1 MLDELKLPS
10 NRKFGLTFSFIFI
23 LFFLYFFLTSD
34 FYFTYIFLFFS
45 IIFLFFG
52 IIFPNYLSKLNKAWM
67 MLGLLLGK
75 IVNPIVLGIIYFGLF
90 TPIGLFRKIIG
101 KDELKLK
108 PKNIN
113 SYWQQREKVSI
124 TPESFKD
131 QF

>member
-1 MLDELKLPS
+1 MFDELKLPS
-10 NRKFGLTFSFIFI
+10 NRKFGLTFSFIFFVI
-23 LFFLYFFLTSD
+23 FLYFFLTSD
-34 FYFTYIFLFFS
+34 FYLTYLFLFFS

-52 IIFPNYLSKLNKAWM
+52 IIFPKYLSKLNKAWM

-101 KDELKLK
+101 KDELKLRT
-108 PKNIN
+108 KNIN

-124 TPESFKD
+124 NPESFKD

>member
-1 MLDELKLPS
+1 MFDELKLPS
-10 NRKFGLTFSFIFI
+10 NKKFGLTFSFIFFI
-23 LFFLYFFLTSD
+23 IFLYFFLTSD
-34 FYFTYIFLFFS
+34 FYLSYLFLFFS

-108 PKNIN
+108 SKNIN

>member
-1 MLDELKLPS
+1 MFDELKLPS
-10 NRKFGLTFSFIFI
+10 NKKFGLTFSFIFFI
-23 LFFLYFFLTSD
+23 IFLYFFLTSD
-34 FYFTYIFLFFS
+34 FYLSYLFLFFS

-113 SYWQQREKVSI
+113 SYWQQREKASI

>member
-1 MLDELKLPS
+1 MFDELKLPS
-10 NRKFGLTFSFIFI
+10 NRKFGLTFSLIFFVI
-23 LFFLYFFLTSD
+23 FLYFFLTSD
-34 FYFTYIFLFFS
+34 FNLTYLFLFFS

-52 IIFPNYLSKLNKAWM
+52 ITFPKYLSKLNKAWM

-75 IVNPIVLGIIYFGLF
+75 IVNPIVLGTIYFGLF

-101 KDELKLK
+101 KDELKLRT
-108 PKNIN
+108 KNIN

>member
-67 MLGLLLGK
+67 ILGLLLGK

-101 KDELKLK
+101 KDELRLK
-108 PKNIN
+108 PKNLN
-113 SYWQQREKVSI
+113 SYWQQREKVDI
-124 TPESFKD
+124 TPDTFKD

>member
-1 MLDELKLPS
+1 MFDELKLPS
-10 NRKFGLTFSFIFI
+10 NRKFGLTFSFIFFVI
-23 LFFLYFFLTSD
+23 FLYFFLTSD
-34 FYFTYIFLFFS
+34 FYLTYLFLFFS

-108 PKNIN
+108 PKNKN

>member
-1 MLDELKLPS
+1 MFDELKLPS
-10 NRKFGLTFSFIFI
+10 NRKFGLTFSFIFFI
-23 LFFLYFFLTSD
+23 IFLYFFFTSD
-34 FYFTYIFLFFS
+34 FYLSYLFLFFS

-67 MLGLLLGK
+67 ILGLLLGK
-75 IVNPIVLGIIYFGLF
+75 IINPIVLGIIYFGLF

-113 SYWQQREKVSI
+113 SYWQQREKISI

>member
-1 MLDELKLPS
+1 MFDELKLPS
-10 NRKFGLTFSFIFI
+10 NRKFGLTFSFIFFI
-23 LFFLYFFLTSD
+23 IFLYFFLTSD
-34 FYFTYIFLFFS
+34 FYLSYLFLFFS

-108 PKNIN
+108 SKNIN

>member
-67 MLGLLLGK
+67 ILGLLLGK
-75 IVNPIVLGIIYFGLF
+75 IINPIVLGIIYFGLF

-101 KDELKLK
+101 KDELRLK
-108 PKNIN
+108 PKNLN
-113 SYWQQREKVSI
+113 SYWQQREKVDI
-124 TPESFKD
+124 TPDTFKD